1 MLTIITG
8 RPPGCLTR
16 MRIPADNISNQRQ
29 FLRAGNPVP
38 KKQPCIDPTYAT
50 TFLCPHSPLL
60 SLSVCPPMICAL
72 ICSNKP
78 QALTGALDRH
88 GFKQSSRGL
97 DLAVDTITAHPEWT
111 GIEVRTNPCHGGPS
125 VTLLAYPASARV
137 RDLSPRAGSE
147 VYESRPAGY
156 TKTYCVPTCVNALL
170 FLHSAASD
178 DVLEQWRNLNPI
190 PGCLRVN
197 FLTSG
202 RRCPQVPCSL
212 VLAPLTIKRH
222 HRANN
227 NRDRLDGPPC
237 PSDFSV
243 PHPTKL
249 QAPRLPT
256 H

>member
-1 MLTIITG
+1 MSHSYADTSRQHFEPTPIPSGWKSGSEEAALH
-8 RPPGCLTR
+8 RPNLCN
-16 MRIPADNISNQRQ
+16 D
-29 FLRAGNPVP
+29 FPVP
-38 KKQPCIDPTYAT
+38 
-50 TFLCPHSPLL
+50 TFASFLTERLSTNDLCFDLFQQAINPHR
-60 SLSVCPPMICAL
+60 CPRLAWV
-72 ICSNKP
+72 
-78 QALTGALDRH
+78 
-88 GFKQSSRGL
+88 KQSSRGL
-97 DLAVDTITAHPEWT
+97 GLAVDTITAHPEWT
-111 GIEVRTNPCHGGPS
+111 GIEARTNPCHGGPS

-137 RDLSPRAGSE
+137 RDPSPRAGSE

-190 PGCLRVN
+190 PGCLRVK
-197 FLTSG
+197 FFTSG
-202 RRCPQVPCSL
+202 CRCLQVPCTL

-222 HRANN
+222 HRAND
-227 NRDRLDGPPC
+227 NRDRLHGPPC

-243 PHPTKL
+243 PHPTKI